1 MARYRNLTDR
11 EIEVLRA
18 GGCRAQQWGLVRV
31 CPEFDV
37 SRITGVS
44 FFGEVMIG
52 ENTGVVKIDGVE
64 RPCGLYN
71 AAFSCCRIG
80 KNVLIR
86 NVRIPVGNYRIEDN
100 VVIEDVS
107 QLVCGEH
114 AEFGNGV
121 QVKALNEAGGREV
134 TLYPELS
141 AQLAYLQSLYKHDEE
156 FQERLNAL
164 IHDSVKAV
172 CRQGGVVAEGARIRS
187 CGILRNVRIG
197 PHAQLQGVLELENG
211 TVLSGVE
218 HPTKIGSGVIMKN
231 FIVAEGAEVTGGAY
245 VENSYVGQ
253 GVQAGKQ
260 LTAEHSLF
268 FANSEAFQSEVCSV
282 FAGPYTV
289 THHKSTLLIANL
301 CSFFNA
307 GSGTNQSNHMYKLG
321 PVHQGIL
328 ERGCKTGSYAYLMQ
342 ECHIGPFTV
351 VIGKHMANINIPAFV
366 FSYLVEENGTSYLM
380 PGINLFSTGTVRDD
394 GKWQARDR
402 RKITVPRDLVVFDV
416 FSPYTVEKLRQGRR
430 ILRELSGRSSRE
442 QEAVLHGGVRI
453 KRLWLRKGAKYYT
466 MAIEVYVF
474 GKLVS
479 VLEDELARGSSWS
492 TLTARF
498 ERYGRKSLNRP
509 SEWVDVGGLI
519 APLERI
525 ETTMEDVREKRIDRI
540 QVLAQRL
547 QKMYASYR
555 EDELSYVCSVY
566 EEEFGV
572 HPRELR
578 PEDALKIVER
588 WESLAKT
595 LNNLIVENT
604 RSEFAARSMI
614 GYAVDHGEEKRKDD
628 FTAVRGTFEEHTV
641 VKKILGE
648 QDIIQRRAQRLKEQ
662 LACVG
667 NAKSLRTNRGRKE
680 IG

>member
-1 MARYRNLTDR
+1 MVRYRNLTDS
-11 EIEVLRA
+11 EIEVLHA
-18 GGCRAQQWGLVRV
+18 GGCRAQKWELVKV
-31 CPEFDV
+31 STGFDV
-37 SRITGVS
+37 SRITDVS
-44 FFGEVMIG
+44 FFGEVMLG
-52 ENTGVVKIDGVE
+52 ENTGMVKIDGIE
-64 RPCGLYN
+64 RPCGLHH
-71 AAFSCCRIG
+71 AAFSGCMIG
-80 KNVLIR
+80 KNVLICH
-86 NVRIPVGNYRIEDN
+86 VRVPITNYTIEDN

-107 QLVCGEH
+107 QLVCEEH

-121 QVKALNEAGGREV
+121 QVRVLNEAGGREV

-141 AQLAYLQSLYKHDEE
+141 AQLAYFQSVYKHDTE
-156 FQERLNAL
+156 FQKRLNAL
-164 IHDSVKAV
+164 IHDSVQAV
-172 CRQGGVVAEGARIRS
+172 CRQGGVIAKGARIRF

-197 PHAQLQGVLELENG
+197 QHARLQGVLELENG
-211 TVLSGVE
+211 TVLSGE
-218 HPTKIGSGVIMKN
+218 EYPTKIGAGVIMKN
-231 FIVAEGAEVTGGAY
+231 FMVAEGAEVAGGAY
-245 VENSYVGQ
+245 VKNSYVGQ

-342 ECHIGPFTV
+342 ECHIGAFTV

-380 PGINLFSTGTVRDD
+380 PGINLFSTGTIRDD
-394 GKWQARDR
+394 GKWQIRDR
-402 RKITVPRDLVVFDV
+402 RKTPVPRDLVVFDV
-416 FSPYTVEKLRQGRR
+416 FSPYTIEKLRQGRQ
-430 ILRELSGRSSRE
+430 ILRELSDRSSRE
-442 QEAVLHGGVRI
+442 QEVVIHEGVRI
-453 KRLWLRKGAKYYT
+453 KRLWLRKGERYYT
-466 MAIEVYVF
+466 MSIEAYVF

-492 TLTARF
+492 ALTTRF
-498 ERYGRKSLNRP
+498 ARYGKKSLNRP

-525 ETTMEDVREKRIDRI
+525 EAVIEDVREDRIDRI
-540 QVLAQRL
+540 QGLAQRL
-547 QKMYASYR
+547 QKVFASYR
-555 EDELSYVCSVY
+555 EDELTYVCSVY

-572 HPRELR
+572 HPRGQR
-578 PEDALKIVER
+578 PEDALTMVER
-588 WESLAKT
+588 WENLAKT
-595 LNNLIVENT
+595 LNNIVVENT
-604 RSEFAARSMI
+604 RSEFAPRSMI

-628 FTAVRGTFEEHTV
+628 FTAVRGTFEENPV

-662 LACVG
+662 IARVG
-667 NAKSLRTNRGRKE
+667 N
-680 IG
+680 